1 MLIKESMMYVCTYSK
16 RKYIRHRNRH
26 HKCAQFSATVIFNLW
41 HAMLQNRDSDN
52 SRSAMGTFTLPILT
66 SGKHITKKNC
76 L

>member
-26 HKCAQFSATVIFNLW
+26 HKCAQFSAAVMLNLW
-41 HAMLQNRDSDN
+41 HVTFQNMDSDN
-52 SRSAMGTFTLPILT
+52 TRSGMGTFTLPILT
-66 SGKHITKKNC
+66 PRKYLKKNC